1 MKISAKVQKWA
12 SVVLGVVSLLL
23 AVNLVIKIRA
33 LNIKA
38 PNPHA
43 VHIVYRTPT
52 TKSSPTRTD
61 DLTKYDPVVHVE
73 ILKQCDARPLPD
85 LYRNIYDFVAPPAPV
100 VPPLQVAVVQPVVT
114 PPPPPPPPVLL
125 KPVGYNGMEEGGDT
139 ALTIL
144 DDQVYLVREG
154 DVVGARYKI
163 LRIQSTG
170 VTVQDAA
177 THRTVNLP
185 FPQ

>member
-12 SVVLGVVSLLL
+12 SAGLGVVSLFLT
-23 AVNLVIKIRA
+23 VNLVIKIRA
-33 LNIKA
+33 LDVKA
-38 PNPHA
+38 PNPHS
-43 VHIVYRTPT
+43 VHIVYRTRT
-52 TKSSPTRTD
+52 TKSSPARTD
-61 DLTKYDPVVHVE
+61 DLAKFDPVVHVE
-73 ILKQCDARPLPD
+73 ILKECDARPLPD
-85 LYRNIYDFVAPPAPV
+85 LHRNIYDFVTPPAPV
-100 VPPLQVAVVQPVVT
+100 APPLQVAVVQPLAP

-125 KPVGYNGMEEGGDT
+125 KPVGYNGMKEGGNT

-144 DDQVYLVREG
+144 DDQVYLVHEG
-154 DVVGARYKI
+154 DVVAARYKI